1 MKKIILTAMLIF
13 IMKGM
18 CFGAVSDDVY
28 IQNINANTER
38 LFTEAKEIRQTQDKQ
53 GNAITILSVRVGGLD
68 TRIGDFRNLALI
80 LLGIL
85 LVMIA
90 IQNMLLLQIENKPS
104 ITLED
109 VQRLIERNNAEL
121 LKSLKV

>member
-1 MKKIILTAMLIF
+1 MLIF

-90 IQNMLLLQIENKPS
+90 IQNMLLFQIENKPS